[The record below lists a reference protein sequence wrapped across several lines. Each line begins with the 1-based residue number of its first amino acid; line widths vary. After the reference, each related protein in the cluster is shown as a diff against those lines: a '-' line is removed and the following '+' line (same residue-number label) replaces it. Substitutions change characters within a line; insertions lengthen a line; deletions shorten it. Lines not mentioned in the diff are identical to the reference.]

1 MKTRSF
7 AWAALLALAACASP
21 EPVTPTPPRRTEPG
35 RVTARLLVVRE
46 SARTALV
53 TVRVDVEPGWR
64 IYGLTSPFG
73 VPPRLELAVP
83 RGVGVGVSGPLREP
97 PASSE
102 VALDDLPITV
112 HRGQVE
118 FTQRLALAGDGPMS
132 LGATFTWQVCDDDDS
147 FCAPGRADATL
158 VIAGADGHAPGPWE
172 LGDERASVVA
182 TLDPTDEPGQSV
194 LRVTV
199 NGRADWWVQPLPLE
213 VEPPEGVEHWQN
225 DRLRVAFVAP
235 TDAVGQPVHLTIRW
249 RGQTAAGTPGEGA
262 VQASLPIPPPW
273 R

>member
-1 MKTRSF
+1 VTTRSL

-21 EPVTPTPPRRTEPG
+21 EPVTPTPPRRSAPG

-46 SARTALV
+46 SARAALV

-83 RGVGVGVSGPLREP
+83 RGVGVSGPLREP
-97 PASSE
+97 PASSD

-112 HRGQVE
+112 HRGQVT
-118 FTQRLALAGDGPMS
+118 FTQRLALADDGPVS
-132 LGATFTWQVCDDDDS
+132 LGATFTWQVCDDDDT

-158 VIAGADGHAPGPWE
+158 VIAGADGRAPGPWE

-182 TLDPTDEPGQSV
+182 TLDPADEPGQSV
-194 LRVTV
+194 LRVVV

-213 VEPPEGVEHWQN
+213 VDAPPGVEQRPV
-225 DRLRVAFVAP
+225 DPL
-235 TDAVGQPVHLTIRW
+235 AVLLIVGREVGSRPVHLTVRW
-249 RGQTAAGTPGEGA
+249 RGRTAAGTPGEGSLC
-262 VQASLPIPPPW
+262 ASLPIPPPW